1 MTNPAQTLVRMIGFL
16 IIVGIIA
23 GFLYAPLVDAFL
35 ANTALNGMI
44 LAALLIGILFA
55 LRQVVRLR
63 PEVAWIES
71 FRRQQPGLSM
81 IDAPRLLAPIAAMI
95 GERRDERMSL
105 STLSLRSLLDSLATR
120 LDESRDLSR
129 YLIGLLIFL
138 GLLGTFWGLLT
149 TVGAVAQVIG
159 NLSIESGNLVDVFA
173 NLKAGLESPLAGMAT
188 AFSSSL
194 FGLAGSLILGFLD
207 LQLGQAQNRFYNELE
222 EWLSSLTRLS
232 SGGGVLADGE
242 VSATAYQQAL
252 LEQTGESLDKLQR
265 IMSRNEDERRQSAS
279 NMVQLSERIARVA
292 DLLEVQNASL
302 ADIATSQSEVA
313 RTVARL
319 GDMPSQ
325 TRDEVSRTHLRNI
338 EALLSRQVD
347 DSGEA
352 RVQAVEEIRQEIRL
366 LARTI
371 AALAEGER

>member
-35 ANTALNGMI
+35 ANPALNGMI

-138 GLLGTFWGLLT
+138 GLLGTFWGLLM

-325 TRDEVSRTHLRNI
+325 TRDEMSRTHLRNI
-338 EALLSRQVD
+338 EALLTRQVD

>member
-1 MTNPAQTLVRMIGFL
+1 MTNPAQALVRMIGFL

-35 ANTALNGMI
+35 ANPALNGMI

-149 TVGAVAQVIG
+149 TVGEVAQVIG
-159 NLSIESGNLVDVFA
+159 NLSVESGNLVDVFA

-232 SGGGVLADGE
+232 SGAGVIADGE

-302 ADIATSQSEVA
+302 SDIATSQSEVA

-338 EALLSRQVD
+338 EALLTRQVD

>member
-35 ANTALNGMI
+35 ANPALNGMI

-105 STLSLRSLLDSLATR
+105 STLSLRSLLESLATR

-138 GLLGTFWGLLT
+138 GLLIN
-149 TVGAVAQVIG
+149 AVVAI
-159 NLSIESGNLVDVFA
+159 
-173 NLKAGLESPLAGMAT
+173 
-188 AFSSSL
+188 FS
-194 FGLAGSLILGFLD
+194 
-207 LQLGQAQNRFYNELE
+207 
-222 EWLSSLTRLS
+222 
-232 SGGGVLADGE
+232 
-242 VSATAYQQAL
+242 
-252 LEQTGESLDKLQR
+252 
-265 IMSRNEDERRQSAS
+265 
-279 NMVQLSERIARVA
+279 
-292 DLLEVQNASL
+292 
-302 ADIATSQSEVA
+302 
-313 RTVARL
+313 RL
-319 GDMPSQ
+319 GS
-325 TRDEVSRTHLRNI
+325 
-338 EALLSRQVD
+338 
-347 DSGEA
+347 
-352 RVQAVEEIRQEIRL
+352 
-366 LARTI
+366 
-371 AALAEGER
+371 

>member
-35 ANTALNGMI
+35 ANPALNGMI

-265 IMSRNEDERRQSAS
+265 IMSRNGDERRQSAS

-338 EALLSRQVD
+338 EALLTRQVD

>member
-35 ANTALNGMI
+35 ANPALNGMI

-105 STLSLRSLLDSLATR
+105 STLSLRSLLESLATR

-129 YLIGLLIFL
+129 YQIGLLIFL

-338 EALLSRQVD
+338 EALLTRQAD

>member
-1 MTNPAQTLVRMIGFL
+1 MTNPAQTLIRMIGFL

-35 ANTALNGMI
+35 ANPALNGMI

-159 NLSIESGNLVDVFA
+159 NLSIKSGNLVDVFA

-338 EALLSRQVD
+338 EALLTRQVD

>member
-35 ANTALNGMI
+35 ANPALNGMI

-232 SGGGVLADGE
+232 SGSGVLADGE

-338 EALLSRQVD
+338 EALLTRQVD

>member
-1 MTNPAQTLVRMIGFL
+1 
-16 IIVGIIA
+16 
-23 GFLYAPLVDAFL
+23 FL
-35 ANTALNGMI
+35 ANPALNGMI

-194 FGLAGSLILGFLD
+194 FGLAGSLILGF
-207 LQLGQAQNRFYNELE
+207 
-222 EWLSSLTRLS
+222 
-232 SGGGVLADGE
+232 
-242 VSATAYQQAL
+242 
-252 LEQTGESLDKLQR
+252 
-265 IMSRNEDERRQSAS
+265 
-279 NMVQLSERIARVA
+279 
-292 DLLEVQNASL
+292 
-302 ADIATSQSEVA
+302 
-313 RTVARL
+313 
-319 GDMPSQ
+319 
-325 TRDEVSRTHLRNI
+325 
-338 EALLSRQVD
+338 
-347 DSGEA
+347 
-352 RVQAVEEIRQEIRL
+352 
-366 LARTI
+366 
-371 AALAEGER
+371 

>member
-35 ANTALNGMI
+35 ANPALNGMI
-44 LAALLIGILFA
+44 LAALMIGILFA

-149 TVGAVAQVIG
+149 TIGAVAQVIG

-194 FGLAGSLILGFLD
+194 FGLAGSLILGFID

-338 EALLSRQVD
+338 EALLTRQVD

-371 AALAEGER
+371 ATLAEGER

>member
-35 ANTALNGMI
+35 ANPALNGMI

-129 YLIGLLIFL
+129 YLIGLLI
-138 GLLGTFWGLLT
+138 
-149 TVGAVAQVIG
+149 
-159 NLSIESGNLVDVFA
+159 
-173 NLKAGLESPLAGMAT
+173 
-188 AFSSSL
+188 
-194 FGLAGSLILGFLD
+194 
-207 LQLGQAQNRFYNELE
+207 
-222 EWLSSLTRLS
+222 
-232 SGGGVLADGE
+232 
-242 VSATAYQQAL
+242 
-252 LEQTGESLDKLQR
+252 
-265 IMSRNEDERRQSAS
+265 
-279 NMVQLSERIARVA
+279 
-292 DLLEVQNASL
+292 
-302 ADIATSQSEVA
+302 
-313 RTVARL
+313 
-319 GDMPSQ
+319 
-325 TRDEVSRTHLRNI
+325 
-338 EALLSRQVD
+338 
-347 DSGEA
+347 
-352 RVQAVEEIRQEIRL
+352 
-366 LARTI
+366 
-371 AALAEGER
+371 

>member
-1 MTNPAQTLVRMIGFL
+1 MTNPSQTLVRMIGFL

-35 ANTALNGMI
+35 ANPALNGMI

-338 EALLSRQVD
+338 EALLTRQVD

>member
-35 ANTALNGMI
+35 ANPALNGMI

-173 NLKAGLESPLAGMAT
+173 NLKAGLESPLTGMAT

-338 EALLSRQVD
+338 EALLTRQVD

>member
-35 ANTALNGMI
+35 ANPALNGMI

-338 EALLSRQVD
+338 EALLTRQVD
-347 DSGEA
+347 DSGAA

>member
-1 MTNPAQTLVRMIGFL
+1 VTNPAQTLVRMIGFL

-35 ANTALNGMI
+35 ANPALNGMI

-129 YLIGLLIFL
+129 YLIGLLIFM

-242 VSATAYQQAL
+242 VSATAYQQPL

-338 EALLSRQVD
+338 EALLTRQVD

>member
-16 IIVGIIA
+16 IIVGVIA

-35 ANTALNGMI
+35 ANPALNGMI

-105 STLSLRSLLDSLATR
+105 STLSLRSLLESLATR

-338 EALLSRQVD
+338 EALLTRQVD

>member
-1 MTNPAQTLVRMIGFL
+1 
-16 IIVGIIA
+16 
-23 GFLYAPLVDAFL
+23 
-35 ANTALNGMI
+35 
-44 LAALLIGILFA
+44 
-55 LRQVVRLR
+55 RQVVRLR

-232 SGGGVLADGE
+232 SGGGMLADGE
-242 VSATAYQQAL
+242 VSATAYQHAL

-279 NMVQLSERIARVA
+279 NMVQLSERMGRVA
-292 DLLEVQNASL
+292 DLLEIQNASL
-302 ADIATSQSEVA
+302 SDIATSQSEVA
-313 RTVARL
+313 RAVARL
-319 GDMPSQ
+319 GDMPNQ
-325 TRDEVSRTHLRNI
+325 ARDEVSRTHLRNI
-338 EALLSRQVD
+338 EALISRQVD
-347 DSGEA
+347 DSGEG
-352 RVQAVEEIRQEIRL
+352 RTQAVEEIRQEIRL

>member
-292 DLLEVQNASL
+292 DLLEVQNTSL

-338 EALLSRQVD
+338 EALLTRQVD

>member
-1 MTNPAQTLVRMIGFL
+1 MTNPGQTLVRMIGFL

-35 ANTALNGMI
+35 ANPALNGMI

-338 EALLSRQVD
+338 EALLTRQVD

>member
-16 IIVGIIA
+16 IIVSIIA
-23 GFLYAPLVDAFL
+23 SFLYAPLVDAFL
-35 ANTALNGMI
+35 ANPALNGMI

-149 TVGAVAQVIG
+149 TVSAVAQVIG
-159 NLSIESGNLVDVFA
+159 NLSIENGNLVDVFA

-207 LQLGQAQNRFYNELE
+207 LQLGQVQNRFYNELE

-232 SGGGVLADGE
+232 SGGSVLADGE

-279 NMVQLSERIARVA
+279 NMMQLSERIARVA

-338 EALLSRQVD
+338 EALLTRQVD

>member
-35 ANTALNGMI
+35 ANPALNGMI

-338 EALLSRQVD
+338 EALLTRQVD
-347 DSGEA
+347 ESGEA

>member
-35 ANTALNGMI
+35 ANPALNGMI

-138 GLLGTFWGLLT
+138 GLLGTFWGLLM

-279 NMVQLSERIARVA
+279 NVVQLSERIARVA
-292 DLLEVQNASL
+292 DLLEIQNASL

-325 TRDEVSRTHLRNI
+325 TRDEVSRTYLRNI
-338 EALLSRQVD
+338 EALLTRQVD
-347 DSGEA
+347 NSGEA

>member
-16 IIVGIIA
+16 IIVSIIA

-35 ANTALNGMI
+35 ANPALNGMI

-207 LQLGQAQNRFYNELE
+207 LQLGQVQNRFYNELE

-232 SGGGVLADGE
+232 SGGSVLADGE

-338 EALLSRQVD
+338 EALLTRQVD

>member
-1 MTNPAQTLVRMIGFL
+1 VTNPAQTLVRMIGFL

-35 ANTALNGMI
+35 ANPALNGMI

-338 EALLSRQVD
+338 EALLTRQVD

>member
-35 ANTALNGMI
+35 ANPALNGMI

-129 YLIGLLIFL
+129 YLIGLLIYL

-338 EALLSRQVD
+338 EALLTRQVD

>member
-16 IIVGIIA
+16 IIVSIIA

-35 ANTALNGMI
+35 ATPALNGMI

-149 TVGAVAQVIG
+149 TVSAVAQVIG

-207 LQLGQAQNRFYNELE
+207 LQLGQVQNRFYNELE

-232 SGGGVLADGE
+232 SGGSVLADGE

-279 NMVQLSERIARVA
+279 NMVQLSERIARAA

-338 EALLSRQVD
+338 EALRTRQVD

>member
-1 MTNPAQTLVRMIGFL
+1 MRRDQSAQTLVRMIGL

-35 ANTALNGMI
+35 ANPALNGMI

-63 PEVAWIES
+63 PEVAWVES

-149 TVGAVAQVIG
+149 TVGG
-159 NLSIESGNLVDVFA
+159 RPGD
-173 NLKAGLESPLAGMAT
+173 
-188 AFSSSL
+188 
-194 FGLAGSLILGFLD
+194 
-207 LQLGQAQNRFYNELE
+207 
-222 EWLSSLTRLS
+222 
-232 SGGGVLADGE
+232 
-242 VSATAYQQAL
+242 
-252 LEQTGESLDKLQR
+252 
-265 IMSRNEDERRQSAS
+265 RQS
-279 NMVQLSERIARVA
+279 I
-292 DLLEVQNASL
+292 D
-302 ADIATSQSEVA
+302 
-313 RTVARL
+313 
-319 GDMPSQ
+319 
-325 TRDEVSRTHLRNI
+325 
-338 EALLSRQVD
+338 
-347 DSGEA
+347 
-352 RVQAVEEIRQEIRL
+352 
-366 LARTI
+366 
-371 AALAEGER
+371 

>member
-35 ANTALNGMI
+35 ANPALNGMI

-105 STLSLRSLLDSLATR
+105 STLSLRSLLESLATR

-302 ADIATSQSEVA
+302 TDIATSQSEVA

-338 EALLSRQVD
+338 EALLTRQVD

>member
-35 ANTALNGMI
+35 ANPALNGMI

-149 TVGAVAQVIG
+149 TVGEVAQVIG
-159 NLSIESGNLVDVFA
+159 NLSVESGNLVDVFA

-232 SGGGVLADGE
+232 SGAGVIADGE

-302 ADIATSQSEVA
+302 SDIATSQSEVA

-338 EALLSRQVD
+338 EALLTRQVD

>member
-35 ANTALNGMI
+35 ANPALNGMI

-242 VSATAYQQAL
+242 FSATAYQQAL

-338 EALLSRQVD
+338 EALLTRQVD

>member
-35 ANTALNGMI
+35 ANPALNGMI

-207 LQLGQAQNRFYNELE
+207 LPLGQAQNRFYNELE

-338 EALLSRQVD
+338 EALLTRQVD

>member
-35 ANTALNGMI
+35 ANPALNGMI

-71 FRRQQPGLSM
+71 FRHQQPGLSM

-149 TVGAVAQVIG
+149 TIGAVAQVIG

-232 SGGGVLADGE
+232 SGSGVLADGE

-279 NMVQLSERIARVA
+279 NMVQLTERIARVA

-338 EALLSRQVD
+338 EALLTRQVD

>member
-35 ANTALNGMI
+35 ANPALNGMI

-173 NLKAGLESPLAGMAT
+173 NLKAGLESPLAGMGT

-232 SGGGVLADGE
+232 SGAGVLADGE

-338 EALLSRQVD
+338 EALLTRQVD

>member
-35 ANTALNGMI
+35 ANPALNGMI

-95 GERRDERMSL
+95 GERRDEQMSL

-338 EALLSRQVD
+338 EALLTRQVD

>member
-35 ANTALNGMI
+35 ANPALNGMI

-149 TVGAVAQVIG
+149 TVSAVAQVIG

-338 EALLSRQVD
+338 EALLTRQVD

>member
-16 IIVGIIA
+16 IIVGIVA

-35 ANTALNGMI
+35 ANPALNGMI

-95 GERRDERMSL
+95 GERRDERMSV

-292 DLLEVQNASL
+292 DLLEVQNTSL

-338 EALLSRQVD
+338 EALLTRQVD

-352 RVQAVEEIRQEIRL
+352 WVQAVEEIRQEIRL

>member
-35 ANTALNGMI
+35 ANPALNGMI

-159 NLSIESGNLVDVFA
+159 NLSIESDNLVDVFA

-338 EALLSRQVD
+338 EALLTRQVD